1 MDHALIIPVF
11 GTQTL
16 VTVVFIIV
24 AIVIRFFW
32 PT

>member
-1 MDHALIIPVF
+1 MDAIVIPVF
-11 GTQTL
+11 GTQTGIL
-16 VTVVFIIV
+16 VVITIL